1 MGNTIERLE
10 KLEEENQKLKQD
22 NEMLLDIVVQMRVT
36 LNRLVSRYVTE
47 SSELRKKRPPGP
59 GLT

>member
-47 SSELRKKRPPGP
+47 SSEWRKKRPPGP

>member
-47 SSELRKKRPPGP
+47 PSE
-59 GLT
+59 

>member
-36 LNRLVSRYVTE
+36 LNRLVSPYVTE
-47 SSELRKKRPPGP
+47 SSE
-59 GLT
+59 

>member
-47 SSELRKKRPPGP
+47 SSE
-59 GLT
+59 